1 MQGVRAGRS
10 SSVRRM
16 LSRATAVA
24 VAGITVG
31 AAALIAPTTAL
42 GSGGVASG
50 GVASAATSAC
60 PWVGSTAPTYQRVE
74 QVMANMTLSQE
85 EDLVYGGAGSY
96 VGNIEAIPSLCIPSI
111 NLQDG
116 PLGLGDQVQ
125 GVTQMP
131 GAVAAASTWDP
142 SLEDQYGAVVGSE
155 DLGKGVNV
163 NLGPTINIVR
173 DPRWGRAFE
182 AFSEDPYLSGQMG
195 AAYVRGVQSQGAIM
209 AQVKHYDVYNQETNR
224 NSSND
229 DDVLTER
236 AMQEIYMPGFQ
247 AAVNAGVDS
256 VMCAYS
262 QPNASPACQ
271 QDYQLGDLNNQFG
284 FQGFV
289 TSDWGGTQ
297 STAQSIEAGES
308 MDMSGSAGCCKD
320 NYYGSD
326 LVTALSNGTV
336 PRNYLDDAVARIL
349 TELFASGVMDSGNT
363 GSLSNSVSTSAHVAT
378 SLQVAEE
385 GTVLLKNA
393 GGALPLD
400 ASSVG
405 SIAVIGAN
413 ANPSVSDQDCVYG
426 QPANN
431 YPYSGGGSACVNAS
445 APPQTPLAAIEAAAP
460 GASVTYNDGST
471 DSSAVAAAQSANVA
485 IVFGGYDETEGSDIS
500 SIDLGSTEDTLISD
514 VAAANPRTIVVLNA
528 GSAVTMPWLSSVA
541 GVLDAW
547 YPGQEDG
554 PALANILF
562 GSFDPS
568 GHLPVTFPTSLSQ
581 VPASTSQEW
590 PGSGGKVDYN
600 EDIDVGYRWYQSQ
613 GLTPLFPF
621 GYGLSYTTFAFSNLA
636 ITGFNTAGDASVSAT
651 VTNTGSLAGADV
663 AQLYIGDP
671 ASTGEP
677 PWQLKGFERVSLN
690 PGASTTVTFTVPV
703 ADLTYWAGPGA
714 NLYPSAWAGPHPDG
728 GGWTAP
734 AGVYGVAVGDSS
746 ANLALKGSL
755 SLNSA
760 VGPDS
765 VVLTSPGDQSTAVG
779 ASVNLQLS
787 ASDSAPGETL
797 TYSATGLPG
806 GLYLDP
812 STGDIT
818 GTALYQESDVITVT
832 ATDALGYQD
841 AVSFEWVVGGAATS
855 CGASGTGESLLDES
869 GFTASF
875 NSVTVSPA
883 QNAITNAVNDT
894 SVTYFQSRHPQAAG
908 ATYTVDMGSPQT
920 FNEIEMASPE
930 LTQDYAGPYQVQV
943 STNGSS
949 WTTVATCQGIGT
961 PDIASFSSQD
971 AQYVRVV
978 LTGSNGLGRVP
989 WAFDQFFV
997 MS

>member
-1 MQGVRAGRS
+1 MQGVFSCCGSAGGRRLLRAAA
-10 SSVRRM
+10 M
-16 LSRATAVA
+16 A
-24 VAGITVG
+24 VAGMTAG
-31 AAALIAPTTAL
+31 AAVVVGPTTGA
-42 GSGGVASG
+42 AS
-50 GVASAATSAC
+50 SSC
-60 PWVGSTAPTYQRVE
+60 PWIGSTAPTYQRVE
-74 QVMANMTLSQE
+74 EVMANMTLANE

-116 PLGLGDQVQ
+116 PLGVGDQLQ

-142 SLEDQYGAVVGSE
+142 SLEQQYGAVVGSE

-163 NLGPTINIVR
+163 DLGPTINIVR

-182 AFSEDPYLSGQMG
+182 AFSEDPYLAGQMG
-195 AAYVRGVQSQGAIM
+195 AAYIQGVQGQGSIM

-224 NSSND
+224 NTSND
-229 DDVLTER
+229 DDVVTER

-247 AAVNAGVDS
+247 TAVNAGVDS

-271 QDYQLGDLNNQFG
+271 QAYQLGDLNSQFG

-289 TSDWGGTQ
+289 TSDWGGTH
-297 STAQSIEAGES
+297 STAQSIEAGEN

-320 NYYGSD
+320 SYYGSD
-326 LVTALSNGTV
+326 LATALSDGAV

-349 TELFASGVMDSGNT
+349 TEMFASGVMDSGNT
-363 GSLSNSVSTSAHVAT
+363 GNINNTVSTSAHVAT
-378 SLQVAEE
+378 ALQVAEE

-393 GGALPLD
+393 SSLLPLSP
-400 ASSVG
+400 SSVG
-405 SIAVIGAN
+405 SIAVIGTN
-413 ANPSVSDQDCVYG
+413 ANPSVSDQNCVYG
-426 QPANN
+426 TPANS

-445 APPQTPLAAIEAAAP
+445 AVPETPLAAIQAAAP
-460 GASVTYNDGST
+460 GATVTYNNGST
-471 DSSAVAAAQSANVA
+471 DSTAVAAAQAAKVA
-485 IVFGGYDETEGSDIS
+485 IVFGGYDETEGKDIS

-541 GVLDAW
+541 GVVDAW

-568 GHLPVTFPTSLSQ
+568 GHLPITFPTSLSQ

-590 PGSGGKVDYN
+590 PGSGGQVDYN
-600 EDIDVGYRWYQSQ
+600 EGIDVGYRWYQSH

-621 GYGLSYTTFAFSNLA
+621 GYGLSYTTFAFSNLSV
-636 ITGFNTAGDASVSAT
+636 TGFNTAGEASVSAT
-651 VTNTGSLAGADV
+651 VTNTGSVAGADV

-671 ASTGEP
+671 STTGEP
-677 PWQLKGFERVSLN
+677 PWQVKGFQRVSLN
-690 PGASTTVTFTVPV
+690 PGASTTVTFSVPV
-703 ADLTYWAGPGA
+703 KDLTYWAGPGA
-714 NLYPSAWAGPHPDG
+714 NLYPSAWSGPDPDG

-734 AGVYGVAVGDSS
+734 AGTYAVGVGDSS
-746 ANLALKGSL
+746 ANLPLTGSL
-755 SLNSA
+755 SLASA
-760 VGPDS
+760 IGPDT
-765 VVLTSPGDQSTAVG
+765 VTLTSPGNQSTAVG
-779 ASVNLQLS
+779 ATVNLQLS
-787 ASDSAPGETL
+787 ASDSASGQTL
-797 TYSATGLPG
+797 TYAATGLPG
-806 GLYLDP
+806 GLYLNP

-818 GTALYQESDVITVT
+818 GTALYQESNVITVT
-832 ATDALGYQD
+832 ATDTYGYQN
-841 AVSFEWVVGGAATS
+841 AVSFEWVVGGSATS
-855 CGASGTGESLLDES
+855 SGASGTGESQLNES

-875 NSVTVSPA
+875 SSQTSSPA

-894 SVTYFQSRHPQAAG
+894 SVTYFASRKSQAAG
-908 ATYTVDMGSPQT
+908 FTYTVNMGSAQT

-930 LTQDYAGPYQVQV
+930 VTRDYAGPYEVQV
-943 STNGSS
+943 SSNGSS
-949 WTTVATCQGIGT
+949 WTTVATCQGITT
-961 PDIASFSSQD
+961 PDIASFPSQT
-971 AQYVRVV
+971 AQYVQVV
-978 LTGSNGLGRVP
+978 LTGSNGLSVP
-989 WAFDQFFV
+989 WAFDQFLV
-997 MS
+997 MT